1 MGAEAHSG
9 VCSGPQRR
17 ESPDRLP
24 SDGRPRLKEEVRA
37 MPTHVGVA
45 LIGTIL
51 LAISVIFRVWV

>member
-17 ESPDRLP
+17 DRLP
-24 SDGRPRLKEEVRA
+24 SDGRPRLKDEVRA

-51 LAISVIFRVWV
+51 FAISVIFRVWV

>member
-9 VCSGPQRR
+9 VCSGPPRR
-17 ESPDRLP
+17 DRLP

-51 LAISVIFRVWV
+51 FAISVIFRLWV